1 MTNNDSKLTRKMSEN
16 RNYFQCYYNN
26 RGYCKFRDECRYQH
40 YTEVC
45 SQSLCKER
53 QCKFRHPR
61 VCKFGDN
68 CHFLRKKYCLYKHDS
83 SKSDDQ
89 QKKEVV
95 FLKEEITKLKAE
107 IQDLRNVVEMKE
119 KDLREIIK
127 KEADQNRVIKALNEE
142 NRCLKQSIGRYS
154 ENEIGKSNAIE
165 KLTKEN
171 KDLKDE
177 NESLN
182 VKIANQQVKYL
193 DIMVRYN
200 DITKVTG
207 KTDSKK
213 MCIEN
218 YDCKTCEISFVTKTS
233 LNEHKKLHCDICSKI
248 FPNILQ
254 LKKHEN
260 ISGHY

>member
-1 MTNNDSKLTRKMSEN
+1 MEMICDRI
-16 RNYFQCYYNN
+16 
-26 RGYCKFRDECRYQH
+26 
-40 YTEVC
+40 VC
-45 SQSLCKER
+45 QIRL
-53 QCKFRHPR
+53 
-61 VCKFGDN
+61 G
-68 CHFLRKKYCLYKHDS
+68 YKHDS
-83 SKSDDQ
+83 SKSDDNVDQ
-89 QKKEVV
+89 QKKEDV
-95 FLKEEITKLKAE
+95 FLKDEITKLKEE

-171 KDLKDE
+171 KDLKDA

-193 DIMVRYN
+193 EMMVRYN
-200 DITKVTG
+200 NITKLTG
-207 KTDSKK
+207 KMDLKK
-213 MCIEN
+213 TCIDN
-218 YDCKTCEISFVTKTS
+218 YDCKICEISFVTKIS